1 MHQEKIEN
9 CKSKIRGEEE
19 KKQIN
24 NRLSRIEGQLRGIRN
39 MVNQDIYCDDILI
52 QVSAAANSL
61 KSLGRLILENHIRTC
76 VVDELKEGNDEIID
90 ELIQA
95 FSKLN

>member
-1 MHQEKIEN
+1 MQEHVMEK
-9 CKSKIRGEEE
+9 CKTKIRESSE
-19 KKQIN
+19 KKQIY
-24 NRLSRIEGQLRGIRN
+24 NRLNRIEGQLRGIRK
-39 MVNQDIYCDDILI
+39 MVDQDIYCDDILI

-76 VVDELKEGNDEIID
+76 VTNELKSGNNDIID
-90 ELIQA
+90 ELINS